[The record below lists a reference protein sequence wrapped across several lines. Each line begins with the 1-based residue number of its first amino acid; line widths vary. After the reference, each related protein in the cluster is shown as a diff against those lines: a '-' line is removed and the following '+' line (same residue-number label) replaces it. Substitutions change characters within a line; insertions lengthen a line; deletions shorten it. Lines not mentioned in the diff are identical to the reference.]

1 MAADLDETTA
11 GYNELVKKDNGDL
24 VDGKGWNPIGE
35 YSDAFLS
42 DNGKFTG
49 IFNGLGNSISGLVIH
64 RETENYVGLF
74 SYNEGTI
81 KKTVLDT
88 SDVEG
93 DKYVGVL
100 VGANKGNIT
109 NVNITGVVDATEYVG
124 GLVGVN
130 YGTVE
135 KSQANV
141 ELVCDS
147 EFAGGLIGNN
157 QGEVEDST
165 SSGYVAGDYKIGG
178 LVGVNSYEG
187 HGLITGC
194 SSDAEVEGA
203 LSVGGLVGSNINAE
217 ISNSHATGS
226 VDGERNIGGLVGK
239 NKSASISSSYAT
251 GNVTADIIEA
261 RVYVGGLVGYN
272 INTEILDSYATGDV
286 IGYSAC
292 GGLIGNNSN
301 GTLRNSYAVGS
312 VTGYASIGGLI
323 GYTYGEVIEYCY
335 SRGLVSGTGSYIG
348 GLIGRNYNNST
359 YGISTITNNYYDSDT
374 TQQTDTGKGLP
385 RSTTQMQEGT
395 ADSTIEGENMYVDWE
410 NTIWDFGTVSEYP
423 KLK

>member
-1 MAADLDETTA
+1 M
-11 GYNELVKKDNGDL
+11 YI
-24 VDGKGWNPIGE
+24 W
-35 YSDAFLS
+35 
-42 DNGKFTG
+42 
-49 IFNGLGNSISGLVIH
+49 IS
-64 RETENYVGLF
+64 
-74 SYNEGTI
+74 
-81 KKTVLDT
+81 
-88 SDVEG
+88 
-93 DKYVGVL
+93 
-100 VGANKGNIT
+100 GNIT
-109 NVNITGVVDATEYVG
+109 SVNITGVVDATEYAG

-130 YGTVE
+130 FSPGTVE
-135 KSQANV
+135 ESQANV
-141 ELVCDS
+141 ELICDS
-147 EFAGGLIGNN
+147 EIAGGLIGNN
-157 QGEVEDST
+157 QGTVDEST
-165 SSGYVAGDYKIGG
+165 SSGSVTGNENIGG
-178 LVGVNSYEG
+178 LVGLNSYED

-194 SSDAEVEGA
+194 SSDAEIEGA
-203 LSVGGLVGSNINAE
+203 ISVGGLVGYNINVE

-226 VDGERNIGGLVGK
+226 VDGDRNIGGLVGK

-251 GNVTADIIEA
+251 GNVTADIIKA

-286 IGYSAC
+286 IGYAAC
-292 GGLIGNNSN
+292 GGLVGNNSN

-348 GLIGRNYNNST
+348 GLIGRNYNNTT